1 MIGGN
6 NMQINLSDGSIN
18 VIVNSLRDSKRSLK
32 TQIDKWVKIN
42 EPNKAEICKN
52 QLVDVENTLS
62 IFEEIGY

>member
-1 MIGGN
+1 MN
-6 NMQINLSDGSIN
+6 INLSDESIN